1 MVSIPSE
8 PSARPNGPR
17 FLSPGRRPGLRD
29 GGPSALSPLG
39 KGVAWSAV
47 LLALLALA
55 RPAAAWTV
63 DGDAPK
69 SDFELF
75 SRRFASDAYFY
86 PLHGA
91 APLGLAGFSVFVEA
105 SYDGRFGSQPF
116 AATTIRGGLTGDS
129 LVVGRAGIRKGLPG
143 KIDLGVA
150 VSQAFDGDVKLGSAE
165 LSYALLG
172 GGAATPAV
180 GIRLTATR
188 TLDARAYT
196 LDQEGAE
203 VLVSKGFVLLTPYL
217 GAGIV
222 HSRGRLRNNLRELST
237 SDNHGIAYAGLTLNL
252 LLPKITVELEKGEVV
267 QGRLRVA
274 FGF

>member
-1 MVSIPSE
+1 MVSKLP
-8 PSARPNGPR
+8 PAQV
-17 FLSPGRRPGLRD
+17 LRC
-29 GGPSALSPLG
+29 A
-39 KGVAWSAV
+39 
-47 LLALLALA
+47 LLALAALALA

-63 DGDAPK
+63 DGNAPK
-69 SDFELF
+69 ADFAAF
-75 SRRFASDAYFY
+75 SRRFAGDAYFY
-86 PLHGA
+86 PGHGA
-91 APLGLAGFSVFVEA
+91 APLGLAGFSVFAEG
-105 SYDGRFGSQPF
+105 SYDSGFGNEPF
-116 AATTIRGGLTGDS
+116 ADTTLHGGLTGNA
-129 LVVGRAGIRKGLPG
+129 LVVGRVGLRKGLPG

-150 VSQAFDGDVKLGSAE
+150 VSQALEGDVKLGSAE

-203 VLVSKGFVLLTPYL
+203 ILVSKGFVLLTPYL
-217 GAGIV
+217 GAGLV
-222 HSRGRLRNNLRELST
+222 HSRGRLKGDLRELST
-237 SDNHGIAYAGLTLNL
+237 TDTRGVAYAGLSLNL
-252 LLPKITVELEKGEVV
+252 LLPKITVEVEKGEVV

>member
-1 MVSIPSE
+1 MVSIVM
-8 PSARPNGPR
+8 
-17 FLSPGRRPGLRD
+17 
-29 GGPSALSPLG
+29 
-39 KGVAWSAV
+39 KKVTWT
-47 LLALLALA
+47 LLALAVFALA

-86 PLHGA
+86 PGHGA
-91 APLGLAGFSVFVEA
+91 APLGLLGFNVFVEG
-105 SYDGRFGSQPF
+105 SYDGQFGSQPF
-116 AATTIRGGLTGDS
+116 AATTVRGGLTSDA
-129 LVVGRAGIRKGLPG
+129 LVVGRVGIRKGLPG

-150 VSQAFDGDVKLGSAE
+150 VSQALQGDVKLGSAE

-203 VLVSKGFVLLTPYL
+203 ILVSKGFVLLTPYL
-217 GAGIV
+217 GAGLV
-222 HSRGRLRNNLRELST
+222 HSRGRLRNDLRELST
-237 SDNHGIAYAGLTLNL
+237 TDTRGIAYAGLTLNL
-252 LLPKITVELEKGEVV
+252 LLPKITVEVEKGEVV